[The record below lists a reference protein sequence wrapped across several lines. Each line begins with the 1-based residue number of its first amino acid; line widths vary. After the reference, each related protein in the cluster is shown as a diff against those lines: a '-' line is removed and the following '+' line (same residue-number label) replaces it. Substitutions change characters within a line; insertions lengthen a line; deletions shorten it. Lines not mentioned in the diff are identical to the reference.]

1 MPIISHFEYNIRN
14 FMLLFIFLSENHSR
28 YKLTLWLFH
37 AIINNAKKMNRSDI
51 MQYRLTNKELDI
63 MRVLWSSDTELSI
76 TDFIRLNPSLNT
88 STVQASLRSLLK
100 KSYVRV
106 AGIEQHNKV
115 LARTY
120 LANLTEFDYLLEQI
134 QESSQGTL
142 AFFAEFIKRETSDT
156 ICELE
161 KMIQERKASLSQ

>member
-1 MPIISHFEYNIRN
+1 
-14 FMLLFIFLSENHSR
+14 
-28 YKLTLWLFH
+28 
-37 AIINNAKKMNRSDI
+37 

-63 MRVLWSSDTELSI
+63 MRVLWSSDTESSI

>member
-1 MPIISHFEYNIRN
+1 MFYGAQTQSYPLQI
-14 FMLLFIFLSENHSR
+14 LS
-28 YKLTLWLFH
+28 
-37 AIINNAKKMNRSDI
+37 A
-51 MQYRLTNKELDI
+51 
-63 MRVLWSSDTELSI
+63 
-76 TDFIRLNPSLNT
+76 LNT

>member
-1 MPIISHFEYNIRN
+1 
-14 FMLLFIFLSENHSR
+14 
-28 YKLTLWLFH
+28 
-37 AIINNAKKMNRSDI
+37 MNRSDI